1 MTSPRPRGIATVTE
15 IRALIENAATPAA
28 ALEGIVADA
37 DPVPAQDH
45 ETAKDQDR
53 VHHDVTVADQE
64 AGIRGQ
70 DPDREAV
77 AGGVAEAAMET
88 VVEAIGVLMITMRM
102 KVTDYTLP
110 IWIAMPRKGTWKKYL
125 ANTDPSKR
133 FGWPAQYPVLLLWF
147 SGIARTPK
155 RPRVNVMELKLL
167 GGGSESLSPDLE
179 PVAWA
184 EVGGAGSIPAAP
196 DATNAESAVTLP
208 EIAARILNGVT
219 SALPVPDVTATAE
232 MIAEIRDGRRFLN
245 KTKTKRYKK
254 NLKSLEA
261 TSSDRLMSFENPK
274 KVKR

>member
-45 ETAKDQDR
+45 ETA
-53 VHHDVTVADQE
+53 DQE
-64 AGIRGQ
+64 AGTRGQ

-77 AGGVAEAAMET
+77 AGGVVEAAMET
-88 VVEAIGVLMITMRM
+88 VMEAIGVLMITMRM

-179 PVAWA
+179 PVAWV

-196 DATNAESAVTLP
+196 DATNAESGVTLP

-232 MIAEIRDGRRFLN
+232 MIVEIRDGRRCLN
-245 KTKTKRYKK
+245 KTKTKRAYHHEVIIFVM
-254 NLKSLEA
+254 L
-261 TSSDRLMSFENPK
+261 
-274 KVKR
+274 